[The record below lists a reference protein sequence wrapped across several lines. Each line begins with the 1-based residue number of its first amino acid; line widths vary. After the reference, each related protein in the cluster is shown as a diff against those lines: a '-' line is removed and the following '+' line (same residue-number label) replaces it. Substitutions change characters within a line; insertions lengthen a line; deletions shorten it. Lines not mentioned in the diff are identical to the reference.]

1 MREGLWTM
9 LLGAGV
15 DPELS
20 KKLSWWPILEE
31 NCLVATIH
39 ASSRPHPGRDP
50 ADQCLTRS

>member
-1 MREGLWTM
+1 M

-39 ASSRPHPGRDP
+39 ASSKP
-50 ADQCLTRS
+50 ASWHRSSRAMLNKILNLGA